1 MTARLV
7 CLPFG
12 GAGASF
18 FRPWSAIAGDRLEV
32 VPVQLPGRERQ
43 IDLDPYVDVH
53 RAVDGLLPGLLRE
66 LGPGAEVVLFGHSLG
81 AVLAHEF
88 AHRLLDEP
96 GVELLRLV
104 VSGSPAPGVRREL
117 TATGLADDDEFL
129 ARVKQIAGYAHEAL
143 DDPEMRELILPT
155 LRADVEMHES
165 YVPSTDEP
173 LAVPVTAVRGADD
186 TLVSADEAEGWAKV
200 TSRDFELVEVPGGHM
215 YLTDSAPVLLD
226 LIDSTVH

>member
-1 MTARLV
+1 VTARLV

-18 FRPWSAIAGDRLEV
+18 FRPWSAFAGDRLEV

-43 IDLDPYVDVH
+43 IDLDPYTDVH
-53 RAVDGLLPGLLRE
+53 EAVTGLLPGLL
-66 LGPGAEVVLFGHSLG
+66 AEVDGSRVVLFGHSLG
-81 AVLAHEF
+81 AVLAYEL
-88 AHRLLDEP
+88 ARRLVDVP

-104 VSGSPAPGVRREL
+104 VSGSPAPGVRRAL

-129 ARVKQIAGYAHEAL
+129 ARVEQIAGYAHEAL

-165 YVPSTDEP
+165 YVPSTEEP
-173 LAVPVTAVRGADD
+173 LAVPITAVRGADD
-186 TLVSADEAEGWAKV
+186 TLVSADEAAGWAKV
-200 TSRDFELVEVPGGHM
+200 TGRDFELVEVPGGHM
-215 YLTDSAPVLLD
+215 YLTDSAPALLD

>member
-43 IDLDPYVDVH
+43 IDLDPYTDVH
-53 RAVDGLLPGLLRE
+53 EAVTGLLPDLLAQLDGSR
-66 LGPGAEVVLFGHSLG
+66 VVLFGHSLG
-81 AVLAHEF
+81 AVLAHEL
-88 AHRLLDEP
+88 AHRLLAAP

-155 LRADVEMHES
+155 LRADVEMHET
-165 YVPSTDEP
+165 YVPSTEEP
-173 LAVPVTAVRGADD
+173 LAVPITAVRGVDD
-186 TLVSADEAEGWAKV
+186 ALVSADEAAGWAKV

-215 YLTDSAPVLLD
+215 YLTDSAPALLD
-226 LIDSTVH
+226 LIHSTVH

>member
-1 MTARLV
+1 MSAKLV

-43 IDLDPYVDVH
+43 IDLDPYTDVH
-53 RAVDGLLPGLLRE
+53 EAVAGLLPGLLAE
-66 LGPGAEVVLFGHSLG
+66 LGRSRVVLFGHSLG
-81 AVLAHEF
+81 AVLAYEF

-129 ARVKQIAGYAHEAL
+129 ARVNRIAGYTHEAF

-155 LRADVEMHES
+155 LRADVEMHET
-165 YVPSTDEP
+165 YLPSTEEP

-186 TLVSADEAEGWAKV
+186 ALVSADEAAGWAKV
-200 TSRDFELVEVPGGHM
+200 TGRDFELVEVPGGHM
-215 YLTDSAPVLLD
+215 YLTDSAPALID

>member
-1 MTARLV
+1 VTARLV

-18 FRPWSAIAGDRLEV
+18 FRPWSAFAGDRLEV

-43 IDLDPYVDVH
+43 IDLDPYTDVH
-53 RAVDGLLPGLLRE
+53 EAVTGLLPGLLAE
-66 LGPGAEVVLFGHSLG
+66 VEGARVVLFGHSLG
-81 AVLAHEF
+81 AVLAYEL
-88 AHRLLDEP
+88 AHRLLDAP

-129 ARVKQIAGYAHEAL
+129 ARVKQIAGYEHEAMA
-143 DDPEMRELILPT
+143 DPEMRELILPT

-165 YVPSTDEP
+165 YVPSTEEP
-173 LAVPVTAVRGADD
+173 LAVPITAVRGADD
-186 TLVSADEAEGWAKV
+186 TLVSADEAAGWAKV
-200 TSRDFELVEVPGGHM
+200 TGRDFELVEVPGGHM
-215 YLTDSAPVLLD
+215 YLTDSAPALLD